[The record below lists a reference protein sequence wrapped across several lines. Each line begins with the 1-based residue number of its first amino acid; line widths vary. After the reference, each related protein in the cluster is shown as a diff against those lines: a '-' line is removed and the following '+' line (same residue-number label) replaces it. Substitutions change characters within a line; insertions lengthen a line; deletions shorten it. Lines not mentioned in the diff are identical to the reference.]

1 VRTVRDRLEDIVE
14 AIHRI
19 AEEAKLGREHF
30 MTDRRSQVWMV
41 HHIQIVGEAVRS
53 ISDQLKAMDPDYP
66 WSQVVG
72 MRHILVH
79 DYFGIDLDE
88 VWNVVEKDLP
98 ELEARVRRHLA
109 ALSGDA

>member
-1 VRTVRDRLEDIVE
+1 VRMVRDHLEDILE

-19 AEEAKLGREHF
+19 AEEANLGREHF
-30 MTDRRSQVWMV
+30 MADRRSQVWMV
-41 HHIQIVGEAVRS
+41 HHIQIIGEAVRS
-53 ISDQLKAMDPDYP
+53 ISDQLKTMDPDYP

-88 VWNVVEKDLP
+88 VWNVVEKDIP
-98 ELEARVRRHLA
+98 ELDVRVRRHLE
-109 ALSGDA
+109 ALGDEA